1 MKAKIYYQIRTSVE
15 IKANFGKLLIPK
27 GTIGTV
33 VECYEEPQEGYAVDL
48 AIPDDRW
55 VGGFDYENVILFPE
69 QFVVVNSDVESQDVV
84 RQY

>member
-1 MKAKIYYQIRTSVE
+1 MKAKIYDE
-15 IKANFGKLLIPK
+15 IKTLVDIPVDFDNTIIPIGTQ
-27 GTIGTV
+27 GTI